1 MNNVFRQSGRRLV
14 AFAGWFACAVAI
26 GIICGLTGCA
36 FSWCVTN
43 ATGFRTAHSWMVFLL
58 PLSGLIIV
66 YMYRRSGEYKTRGTN
81 LVLASIN
88 ESEHIPFRQAPL
100 IFISTVIT
108 HLFGGSSGREGAA
121 LQLGG
126 SIAEYRACFA
136 YE

>member
-66 YMYRRSGEYKTRGTN
+66 YMNIRREVRTSCSHRSMR
-81 LVLASIN
+81 V
-88 ESEHIPFRQAPL
+88 
-100 IFISTVIT
+100 STF
-108 HLFGGSSGREGAA
+108 LSGR
-121 LQLGG
+121 
-126 SIAEYRACFA
+126 RR
-136 YE
+136 